1 MISNREFMQR
11 QSYEI
16 SWAVFRC
23 AELFSQSTLREKVE
37 AAAVDLTASCGS
49 AIDASGTNFPH
60 IEKLVALI
68 RLAESVG
75 QIAPV
80 NANVLYRE
88 LDNLSKAAR
97 VSIAEQRGKE
107 NITESLERIF
117 TNSAYAKSL
126 SADIQNVNPTT
137 SSSHSVGS
145 GQAPAGAQRSPK
157 RDADSA
163 IRQDTNGKFGDI
175 QSLLSAVTAPVQPI
189 SVPHYSG
196 NDSAMRDSNDSAISL
211 YAKQPISADIQQS
224 SASPISAAASLSAFS
239 ANALAQTGSWQYVI
253 LQKVKDL
260 GQTTTKELTASF
272 PEISERT
279 IRFYLQKLVDSGA
292 ISRIGSTG
300 PGAAYKAK

>member
-11 QSYEI
+11 QAYEI

-23 AELFSQSTLREKVE
+23 AELFSQSALKEKIE
-37 AAAVDLTASCGS
+37 SAAVDLTASCGS
-49 AIDASGTNFPH
+49 AIDASGTNVSH

-88 LDNLSKAAR
+88 LDNLSKATR
-97 VSIAEQRGKE
+97 VSVAEQRGKE

-117 TNSAYAKSL
+117 TSSAYTKSL
-126 SADIQNVNPTT
+126 TTSTPPVNPAVNSVSV
-137 SSSHSVGS
+137 SSVI
-145 GQAPAGAQRSPK
+145 PAEAGIRHSPK
-157 RDADSA
+157 QAVA
-163 IRQDTNGKFGDI
+163 VNPVIRQNNANQFGSI
-175 QSLLSAVTAPVQPI
+175 ESL
-189 SVPHYSG
+189 
-196 NDSAMRDSNDSAISL
+196 
-211 YAKQPISADIQQS
+211 
-224 SASPISAAASLSAFS
+224 ISAAVLPNKPIPAPVIPAKAGIHNS
-239 ANALAQTGSWQYVI
+239 ANVPASVGSWQYVI

-279 IRFYLQKLVDSGA
+279 IRFYLQKLVDSGV
-292 ISRIGSTG
+292 IDRIGSTG